1 MREPIDIAEIKRRVA
16 VDDVLA
22 AHGRVNM
29 RRTSSGRAGACPI
42 CSTSKNTK
50 SRAFT
55 ISADGRAWYCFGAC
69 KRGGSVVDLVMALEQ
84 CGVTAAAAWLAKLAR

>member
-22 AHGRVNM
+22 AHGRVNL

-55 ISADGRAWYCFGAC
+55 ISADGRAWYCFSAC
-69 KRGGSVVDLVMALEQ
+69 NRGGSVVDLVMALEQ
-84 CGVTAAAAWLAKLAR
+84 CSALEAVTLLKRSMP